1 VTPPRLKL
9 RRIRV
14 SGFKSLTLFD
24 LKLPEDNL
32 ALLIGPNGSGKSSF
46 LQALSFIR
54 YFIKGE
60 SSRFFADRGWETA
73 DISPRLKSGQAIN
86 HLVIEMHLSCDE
98 TDFHWGFQW
107 NTKTG
112 LTEYDLLQIYNNRKY
127 GDNFGY
133 IRNKFKV
140 TTPDGKTSNL
150 NIQGSIFNAIEP
162 DENDKERFLSALK
175 QWAENIV
182 SLELMN
188 PTDMRRGARQKTTD
202 IGPRGEK
209 LASFLASLSAEKK
222 ERIVKRLQRFYP
234 IEGIETTK
242 KKAGWVDL
250 RIAEGY
256 DKVGRIGSPHMSD
269 GFMRLLGLAAIPEMG
284 PEVSLVLL
292 DEVENGIEPHIL
304 PEFIA
309 MIAKEST
316 AQIIATSHSPTLV
329 NQFTPEQITLT
340 ARGAGGE
347 AAGSGFGEIKPLM
360 EGLEYFAP
368 GEIWTNTGVK
378 QISKWVCEIQEEK
391 NEKFKK
397 LNIEQKMHDFMEF
410 GDQ

>member
-1 VTPPRLKL
+1 MTPPRLKL

-14 SGFKSLTLFD
+14 SGFKSLALFD

-60 SSRFFADRGWETA
+60 SSRFFDDRGWEAT
-73 DISPRLKSGQAIN
+73 DISPRLKSGQGSSHFI
-86 HLVIEMHLSCDE
+86 IEMHLSRNEIDLL
-98 TDFHWGFQW
+98 WIFQW
-107 NTKTG
+107 STKTG
-112 LTEYDLLQIYNNRKY
+112 LTENDILQTYNNKKH
-127 GDNFGY
+127 GHAFGY
-133 IRNKFKV
+133 MRNKFKV
-140 TTPDGKTSNL
+140 TTPDGKTNSL
-150 NIQGSIFNAIEP
+150 NINGSIFSTIQP
-162 DENDKERFLSALK
+162 DDNDKVVILSSLQ
-175 QWAENIV
+175 QWAENIA

-188 PTDMRRGARQKTTD
+188 PTDMRRGARQKATD
-202 IGPRGEK
+202 IGSRGEK
-209 LASFLASLSAEKK
+209 LASFLAGLSAEKK

-256 DKVGRIGSPHMSD
+256 GAIGRIGAAHMSD

-304 PEFIA
+304 PEFTD
-309 MIAKEST
+309 MIARETT

-329 NQFTPEQITLT
+329 NQFKPEQITLT
-340 ARGAGGE
+340 ARRSHGGA
-347 AAGSGFGEIKPLM
+347 ACAGFSELKPLM

-368 GEIWTNTGVK
+368 GEIWTNTAFERA
-378 QISKWVCEIQEEK
+378 SELVCEKQEKKDER
-391 NEKFKK
+391 FKK
-397 LNIEQKMHDFMEF
+397 LNTEQAMRDFMGF

>member
-14 SGFKSLTLFD
+14 SGFKSLALFD
-24 LKLPEDNL
+24 LRLPEDNL

-60 SSRFFADRGWETA
+60 SSRFFADRGWEA
-73 DISPRLKSGQAIN
+73 GDISPKLKSGQGN
-86 HLVIEMHLSCDE
+86 NTYVIETHLSCDE
-98 TDFHWGFQW
+98 MDIYWFFQW

-112 LTEYDLLQIYNNRKY
+112 LTELESLELHKDGEIK
-127 GDNFGY
+127 DTFGY
-133 IRNKFKV
+133 NRDKFKIM
-140 TTPDGKTSNL
+140 TPDGKATNL
-150 NIQGSIFNAIEP
+150 NIHGSIFNAIEH
-162 DENDKERFLSALK
+162 DEDEKEIFLSALK

-202 IGPRGEK
+202 IGSRGEK
-209 LASFLASLSAEKK
+209 LASFLAGLSVEKK

-250 RIAEGY
+250 CIAEGY
-256 DKVGRIGSPHMSD
+256 GKVGRIGAAHMSD

-284 PEVSLVLL
+284 PEVSMVLL

-304 PEFIA
+304 PEFID

-329 NQFTPEQITLT
+329 NQFKPEQITLT
-340 ARGAGGE
+340 ARGANGG
-347 AAGSGFGEIKPLM
+347 AAGAGFSEITPLM
-360 EGLEYFAP
+360 EGLDYFAP
-368 GEIWTNTGVK
+368 GEIWTNTAVR
-378 QISKWVCEIQEEK
+378 QISEWVCERQEEK
-391 NEKFKK
+391 MRKFKNPNK
-397 LNIEQKMHDFMEF
+397 KETSIDFIRF